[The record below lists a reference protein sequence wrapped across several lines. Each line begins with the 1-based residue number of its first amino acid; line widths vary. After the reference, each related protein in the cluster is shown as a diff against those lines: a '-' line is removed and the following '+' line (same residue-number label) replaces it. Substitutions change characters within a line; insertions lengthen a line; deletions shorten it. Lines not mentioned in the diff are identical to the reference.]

1 MKNRK
6 SLRLKNYDYSR
17 CGLYFI
23 TICTHHRVKYFGEI
37 LENQF
42 MPNRA
47 GMMIKNRWCDMADR
61 FDGLILD
68 EYVVMPNHFH
78 AILKIEAKMLLG
90 DIVGVFKSVTTN
102 DYIKGV
108 HDDDWFGFEKKLWQ
122 RNYYEHIIR
131 DEKSYLTLSQYIQNN
146 PSKWQED
153 RFFENG

>member
-23 TICTHHRVKYFGEI
+23 TICTHHRVKSFGEI
-37 LENQF
+37 LDNQF
-42 MPNRA
+42 MPNCA
-47 GMMIKNRWCDMADR
+47 GMMIKNRWCDMVDR

-78 AILKIEAKMLLG
+78 AILKIESKMVLG
-90 DIVGVFKSVTTN
+90 DIVGAFKSITTN

-108 HDDDWFGFEKKLWQ
+108 HDDDWLGFEKKLWQ

-146 PSKWQED
+146 PLKWQED